1 MDNLQ
6 YYNRLRAV
14 PPEAI
19 KNIVAGRLKG
29 MSDINPMWRIKVMT
43 ENFGMCGIGWKYVI
57 TKQWTETFGNEVKA
71 YCNID
76 LYVKVDG
83 EWSDAIQGT
92 GGSSEVSM
100 ERNGAYVSDECYKM
114 ALTDA
119 LSVAMKA
126 LGVGADI
133 YFQRDAT
140 KYNMQTSQ
148 QQTAT
153 TGQAQAQGTTATTP
167 QYHPNDINEAL
178 QMVSRCTTREHLVW
192 AMQTYKP
199 LMSNAQFMQALS
211 TKRKELGI

>member
-1 MDNLQ
+1 MDI
-6 YYNRLRAV
+6 YNKVRVV
-14 PPEAI
+14 PPQALKPI
-19 KNIVAGRLKG
+19 QAGRLKG

-43 ENFGMCGIGWKYVI
+43 ETFGICGVGWKYAI
-57 TKQWTETFGNEVKA
+57 TRQWTETYNNEVKA
-71 YCNID
+71 YCNVD
-76 LYVKVDG
+76 LFVKVDG

-133 YFQRDAT
+133 YFEKDRTKYTDSTDAT
-140 KYNMQTSQ
+140 AATNSTASTQ
-148 QQTAT
+148 QA
-153 TGQAQAQGTTATTP
+153 AQ
-167 QYHPNDINEAL
+167 QYHPEDINEAMGML
-178 QMVSRCTTREHLVW
+178 AQCTTKDHLVW
-192 AMQTYKP
+192 VMATYKP

-211 TKRKELGI
+211 AKRKELGI

>member
-6 YYNRLRAV
+6 FYNRLRAV

-19 KNIVAGRLKG
+19 KNIAAGRLKG

-43 ENFGMCGIGWKYVI
+43 ENFGMCGIGWKYTI

-100 ERNGAYVSDECYKM
+100 ERSGAYVSDECYKM

-140 KYNMQTSQ
+140 KYNMQT
-148 QQTAT
+148 AT
-153 TGQAQAQGTTATTP
+153 TGQVQAQGTTATTP
-167 QYHPNDINEAL
+167 QYHPNDVNEAL
-178 QMVSRCTTREHLVW
+178 QMVSRCATREHLVW

>member
-6 YYNRLRAV
+6 FYNKLRAV

-19 KNIVAGRLKG
+19 KNIAAGRLKG

-43 ENFGMCGIGWKYVI
+43 ENFGMCGIGWKYTI

-76 LYVKVDG
+76 MYVKVNG

-148 QQTAT
+148 QQTTT
-153 TGQAQAQGTTATTP
+153 TGQAQAQGATATTP

-178 QMVSRCTTREHLVW
+178 QMVGRCTTREHLVW

>member
-6 YYNRLRAV
+6 FYNKLRAV

-19 KNIVAGRLKG
+19 KNIAAGRLKG

-76 LYVKVDG
+76 MYVKVNG

-153 TGQAQAQGTTATTP
+153 TGQVQAQGDTTTTP

-178 QMVSRCTTREHLVW
+178 QMVSRCVTREHLVW